1 VYILILFYFKFA
13 SDNKDDFLYYLKLQN
28 NNNLF
33 NNSNNNSH
41 LDLNSEI
48 KNLKNELKEKNK
60 LIKQKDLIIMDLQ
73 NQLNNINN
81 SNNNNLSLIK
91 NLQNNLNIKEQ
102 ELNQLKNNLNSNQY
116 KTYNDKKWGFA
127 ISFRSNDQTINYPMV
142 CNEND
147 TISRLEE
154 ELYNEFPKYKD
165 YNTYL
170 TCNGVILK
178 RFKTIG
184 ENNIKKGDAILVN
197 IYQ

>member
-1 VYILILFYFKFA
+1 
-13 SDNKDDFLYYLKLQN
+13 
-28 NNNLF
+28 
-33 NNSNNNSH
+33 
-41 LDLNSEI
+41 
-48 KNLKNELKEKNK
+48 
-60 LIKQKDLIIMDLQ
+60 MDLQ
-73 NQLNNINN
+73 NQLNSINN

-91 NLQNNLNIKEQ
+91 KLQNNLSIKEQ
-102 ELNQLKNNLNSNQY
+102 ELNQLKNNLNFNQF
-116 KTYNDKKWGFA
+116 KTNNENKWGFA

-142 CNEND
+142 CNEKD
-147 TISRLEE
+147 IISRLEE

-178 RFKTIG
+178 RFRTIG

>member
-1 VYILILFYFKFA
+1 MYIFILFYFKFA

-28 NNNLF
+28 NNDLF

-48 KNLKNELKEKNK
+48 INLNNQLKEKNK

-81 SNNNNLSLIK
+81 SNNYNLSLIK
-91 NLQNNLNIKEQ
+91 NLQNNLNIREQ

-127 ISFRSNDQTINYPMV
+127 ISFRSNDQTIYYPMV

-165 YNTYL
+165 YYTYL

-178 RFKTIG
+178 RFRTIG